1 MELIN
6 EQLKD
11 YIEESIFPEY
21 NKNEIAH
28 GISHIKT
35 VIRRSFELIKQ
46 NNLEVDNNIVYTVAA
61 YHDIGHHIDR
71 KKHEIISAE
80 IMSKDEN
87 LNKFFSQEELKTIKE
102 AIEDHRASIDHE
114 PRSIYGKIVSSA
126 DRNNTIE
133 QCLER
138 PYYYAK
144 KQEPNASDEEL
155 FKKSYEHLK
164 LKFGENGY
172 AKFYLK
178 DEEYDKFLKELRTL
192 LKDKDKFCKIQAAHI
207 KKKENKE
214 IS

>member
-1 MELIN
+1 
-6 EQLKD
+6 
-11 YIEESIFPEY
+11 
-21 NKNEIAH
+21 
-28 GISHIKT
+28 
-35 VIRRSFELIKQ
+35 
-46 NNLEVDNNIVYTVAA
+46 
-61 YHDIGHHIDR
+61 
-71 KKHEIISAE
+71 
-80 IMSKDEN
+80 MSKDEN

-178 DEEYDKFLKELRTL
+178 DEEYDKFLNELRTL

-214 IS
+214 I